1 MIINAGRLYFFHML
15 KINKNP
21 TQTYLRILI
30 AIICFLI
37 FSLPS
42 VVYSGIY
49 QSSFSWDMFS
59 GDNSSEKYIIKT
71 QEATRYLTRAQ
82 IINNFNFKPWILPYG
97 IHTLNSICNKDKNI
111 IQIERYKKFSY
122 SIICHP

>member
-1 MIINAGRLYFFHML
+1 ML

-37 FSLPS
+37 FSVPS
-42 VVYSGIY
+42 AVYSGIY

-122 SIICHP
+122 SIICHH